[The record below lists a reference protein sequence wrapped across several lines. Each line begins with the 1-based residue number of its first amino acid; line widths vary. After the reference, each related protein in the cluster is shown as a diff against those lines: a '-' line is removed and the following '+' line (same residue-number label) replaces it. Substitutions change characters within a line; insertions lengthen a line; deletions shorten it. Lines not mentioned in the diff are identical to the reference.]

1 MTTVGLVHP
10 GEMGAAV
17 GATLRSRGI
26 DVLWASDGR
35 GRGTVGRAEAAGLTD
50 AGDIAELAK
59 RSDVV
64 LSICPPHAAI
74 QVAESVAAQGFSGV
88 YVDANAVSPTTALAV
103 AAAIPAAD
111 YVDGGI
117 IGGPPADGGS
127 STRLYLSGPRADE
140 MTELLGGGPLT
151 AIELTTGP
159 TAASALK
166 MTYAAWTKG
175 TAALLLA
182 IRGAATRAGVA
193 DALYAE
199 WAQSQPGLAQRL
211 ESAQRSA
218 DSKGWRWTAEMREI
232 AAAFEATGQPA
243 GFHEAAAEI
252 YERFDRP
259 D

>member
-10 GEMGAAV
+10 GDMGAAV
-17 GATLRSRGI
+17 GATLLSRGI
-26 DVLWASDGR
+26 EVLWASAGR
-35 GRGTVGRAEAAGLTD
+35 GVATSRRATAAGLTD
-50 AGDIAELAK
+50 TGDLAELAK
-59 RSDVV
+59 RCDVV
-64 LSICPPHAAI
+64 LSICPPHAAV
-74 QVAESVAAQGFSGV
+74 QVAQSVAAQGFSGV
-88 YVDANAVSPTTALAV
+88 YVDANAIAPATALAV

-117 IGGPPADGGS
+117 IGGPPAEGGD
-127 STRLYLSGPRADE
+127 TRLYLSGPRADE
-140 MTELLGGGPLT
+140 MTALLGGGPLT

-182 IRGAATRAGVA
+182 IQGAASRAGVA
-193 DALYAE
+193 DALHEE
-199 WAQSQPGLAQRL
+199 WSRSRPGLADRL

-218 DSKGWRWTAEMREI
+218 ESKGWRWTAEMREI
-232 AAAFEATGQPA
+232 AAAFAASGQPA

>member
-10 GEMGAAV
+10 GDMGAAV
-17 GATLRSRGI
+17 GATLLSRGI
-26 DVLWASDGR
+26 EVLWAADGR
-35 GRGTVGRAEAAGLTD
+35 GPATVARAEAAGLTD
-50 AGDIAELAK
+50 AGDLASLAK

-64 LSICPPHAAI
+64 LSICPPHAAVE
-74 QVAESVAAQGFSGV
+74 VAESVAAHGFSGV
-88 YVDANAVSPTTALAV
+88 YVDANAIAPATALAV

-117 IGGPPADGGS
+117 IGGPPTPGRD
-127 STRLYLSGPRADE
+127 TRLYLSGPRADE

-166 MTYAAWTKG
+166 MAYAAWTKG

-182 IRGAATRAGVA
+182 IAGAASRAGVA
-193 DALYAE
+193 DALTEE
-199 WAQSQPGLAQRL
+199 WSRSQSALSDRL
-211 ESAQRSA
+211 ESARRSA
-218 DSKGWRWTAEMREI
+218 ETKGWRWTAEMREI
-232 AAAFEATGQPA
+232 AATFAATGQPA
-243 GFHEAAAEI
+243 GFHQAAAEI

>member
-1 MTTVGLVHP
+1 MTIVGLVHP

-35 GRGTVGRAEAAGLTD
+35 GPSTVGRAGAAGLTD

-64 LSICPPHAAI
+64 LSICPPHAAV

-88 YVDANAVSPTTALAV
+88 YVDANAISPTTALAV

-127 STRLYLSGPRADE
+127 TRLYLSGPRADE
-140 MTELLGGGPLT
+140 MTELLNGGPLT

-182 IRGAATRAGVA
+182 INGAATRAGVA
-193 DALYAE
+193 DALSAE
-199 WAQSQPGLAQRL
+199 WSRSQPALAERL

-218 DSKGWRWTAEMREI
+218 ESKGWRWTAEMREI
-232 AAAFEATGQPA
+232 AAAFAATGQPA
-243 GFHEAAAEI
+243 GFHQAAAEI